1 MKTILPDPDDGKA
14 TASDEVRARPSLFLF
29 TSVKNCTPIHIMA
42 ETQEIG
48 TKSVI
53 QLLKDAITNIFI

>member
-29 TSVKNCTPIHIMA
+29 TSVK
-42 ETQEIG
+42 
-48 TKSVI
+48 KWY
-53 QLLKDAITNIFI
+53 TNSYNGRNPRNWYQI

>member
-14 TASDEVRARPSLFLF
+14 TASDVVRARPSLFLF
-29 TSVKNCTPIHIMA
+29 TSVKNCTPIHITA

-48 TKSVI
+48 TKSDI
-53 QLLKDAITNIFI
+53 QLLKDAVRNIFI

>member
-14 TASDEVRARPSLFLF
+14 TASDVVRARPSLFLF
-29 TSVKNCTPIHIMA
+29 TSVQNCTPFHIMA

-48 TKSVI
+48 NKSDI
-53 QLLKDAITNIFI
+53 QLLKDAVRNIFI

>member
-14 TASDEVRARPSLFLF
+14 TASDVVRARPSLFLF
-29 TSVKNCTPIHIMA
+29 TSVKNCTSIHIMA

-48 TKSVI
+48 TKSDI
-53 QLLKDAITNIFI
+53 QLLKDAVRNIFI

>member
-14 TASDEVRARPSLFLF
+14 TASDVVRARPSLFLF
-29 TSVKNCTPIHIMA
+29 TSVQNCTPIHIMA

-48 TKSVI
+48 TKS
-53 QLLKDAITNIFI
+53 

>member
-48 TKSVI
+48 
-53 QLLKDAITNIFI
+53 LKDAVRNIFI

>member
-29 TSVKNCTPIHIMA
+29 TSVTPIHIMA

-48 TKSVI
+48 TKSDI
-53 QLLKDAITNIFI
+53 QLLKDAVRNIFI

>member
-48 TKSVI
+48 IKS
-53 QLLKDAITNIFI
+53 

>member
-14 TASDEVRARPSLFLF
+14 TASDVVRARPSLFLF

-42 ETQEIG
+42 EPQEIG

-53 QLLKDAITNIFI
+53 QLLKYAVRNIFI

>member
-29 TSVKNCTPIHIMA
+29 TSVQNCTPNHIMA

-48 TKSVI
+48 TKS
-53 QLLKDAITNIFI
+53 